1 MIVPILYTVALVFTL
16 ALILEKLKL
25 LKLFLKNIIW
35 IIILFTASL
44 IIALADI
51 PNGPIIDY
59 INSILPFD
67 NVLSPSLFV
76 YIISIIVFI
85 LLLLRISLYVRKIR
99 TNLIEELIDCIS
111 GFFKNIKSILLNK
124 KMKVIIKDLEK
135 KTRVDRDKYN
145 IIIPQIKHDTGSD
158 VKIEEKFEI
167 DKYSDGLS
175 FLILYDY
182 TVNREKLIGSIL
194 SNYLINK
201 SESVKKE
208 FINYICADKPSF
220 IINDY
225 LINYVKNS
233 LNMTIEP
240 SCFSNKIFYIDAYS
254 KNFSFKETLFKN
266 KSKIFESIN
275 NFNVIP
281 AKSLGDIHSAT
292 VKSYKKIL
300 NNVDKASVQP
310 ALCVVYD
317 TLTSMCDPDHLLGYF
332 THCLVAEKQYKMIT
346 FIFEK
351 NDVNKEYIDKLKYLV
366 DYVVIYKSDKKGNIS
381 GTIEKR

>member
-1 MIVPILYTVALVFTL
+1 MPFGNIDMIVPILYTVALVFTL

-135 KTRVDRDKYN
+135 KTRIARDE
-145 IIIPQIKHDTGSD
+145 KHW
-158 VKIEEKFEI
+158 
-167 DKYSDGLS
+167 
-175 FLILYDY
+175 
-182 TVNREKLIGSIL
+182 
-194 SNYLINK
+194 
-201 SESVKKE
+201 
-208 FINYICADKPSF
+208 AP
-220 IINDY
+220 
-225 LINYVKNS
+225 
-233 LNMTIEP
+233 
-240 SCFSNKIFYIDAYS
+240 
-254 KNFSFKETLFKN
+254 
-266 KSKIFESIN
+266 
-275 NFNVIP
+275 
-281 AKSLGDIHSAT
+281 
-292 VKSYKKIL
+292 
-300 NNVDKASVQP
+300 
-310 ALCVVYD
+310 
-317 TLTSMCDPDHLLGYF
+317 
-332 THCLVAEKQYKMIT
+332 
-346 FIFEK
+346 
-351 NDVNKEYIDKLKYLV
+351 
-366 DYVVIYKSDKKGNIS
+366 
-381 GTIEKR
+381 